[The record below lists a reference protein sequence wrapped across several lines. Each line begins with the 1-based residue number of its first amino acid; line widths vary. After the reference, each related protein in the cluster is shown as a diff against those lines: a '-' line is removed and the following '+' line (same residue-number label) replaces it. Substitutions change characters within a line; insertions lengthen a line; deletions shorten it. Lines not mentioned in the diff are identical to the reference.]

1 MGRPKLLFV
10 DDDEAI
16 RQTLTVILSTNGFDV
31 TTVATV
37 SEALAEISRQPFEIL
52 LSDLNIGQPG
62 DGFTVVSAMRRTQP
76 HARTYILTGYPD
88 FDSALEAIRRQ
99 VDDYLVK
106 PANIPTLLK
115 TLSTKPTGSRVPD
128 SPGKRASTIIR
139 EKRDAIIEKCAE
151 ETERDPELKQI
162 HLPRAARID
171 HLPALLRQ
179 LANRLDKNA
188 DINDKQEME
197 SASAHGKM
205 RRRQGYSIPLIIA
218 ETRILYCVIADTV
231 QSNLAE
237 MDISFIIPDLI
248 LISDNLLAMQAESL
262 RSFLSVERAAA

>member
-16 RQTLTVILSTNGFDV
+16 RQTLSVILSTNGFDV

-115 TLSTKPTGSRVPD
+115 TLSTKPARSPLPD
-128 SPGKRASTIIR
+128 SPGKRASTVIR
-139 EKRDAIIEKCAE
+139 ENRDAIIEKCAE
-151 ETERDPELKQI
+151 DTERDPELKQI
-162 HLPRAARID
+162 QLPRAARID

-205 RRRQGYSIPLIIA
+205 RRQQGYSIPLILA

-231 QSNLAE
+231 HSNLAE

-248 LISDNLLAMQAESL
+248 LISDNLNGMVAESL
-262 RSFLSVERAAA
+262 RAFLSAERAAA